1 MKIGLNLTEWLPPE
15 ISGGDG
21 GNEMQIKTSEL
32 IGTALDW
39 AVAKAEGFERVILD
53 EDDSQTYHVYVE
65 KYAHPDPLTYEAVAQ
80 RSLPFTVYGVGEH
93 RVEKVE
99 VIRCGIDESVGA
111 TAPSITVRYP
121 NGRHASSS
129 ICLFFDT
136 QADAEKSRLADG
148 GFSDWFSPSTDWAQ
162 GGPIIARE
170 DIAFRKYHK
179 PESTNHGTYYARV
192 CRESGTQVHWHKTT
206 GFQHTGPTALIA
218 AMRCYVAS
226 KLGDTVDVP
235 DQLYRG

>member
-21 GNEMQIKTSEL
+21 GNEMQINTSEL

-39 AVAKAEGFERVILD
+39 AVAASLNLQFNEGRVIKICHAENTNLAW
-53 EDDSQTYHVYVE
+53 VE
-65 KYAHPDPLTYEAVAQ
+65 QENYP
-80 RSLPFTVYGVGEH
+80 
-93 RVEKVE
+93 
-99 VIRCGIDESVGA
+99 GA
-111 TAPSITVRYP
+111 YLYR
-121 NGRHASSS
+121 R
-129 ICLFFDT
+129 FD
-136 QADAEKSRLADG
+136 
-148 GFSDWFSPSTDWAQ
+148 PSTNWAR
-162 GGPIIARE
+162 GGPIIERE

-192 CRESGTQVHWHKTT
+192 CRESDVQVHWRKTT